1 MVHEVVAA
9 AVLVTAQAA
18 DDCDYRNDLQTA
30 GRNREPKVVELVE
43 SPFRTVITT
52 DEPRTVTFY
61 GSLDIEVG
69 NHVSFA
75 KCNDDD
81 VCECV
86 IVSLYPE
93 TGGRVSQPDQPDTP
107 TR

>member
-1 MVHEVVAA
+1 MVHEVAAA

-18 DDCDYRNDLQTA
+18 ADCDYRNDLQTA

-93 TGGRVSQPDQPDTP
+93 TGGRVSQPDPP